1 MRKHQPHQ
9 RYAVTYR
16 KEKQNDF
23 FLILTQLSL
32 IRCQRSIPARKY
44 WVATNMAMKT
54 VRVNDTSL
62 RSWRRTRQRLD
73 SYGADSQSAVRCFPE
88 GNRPLSQGCVANMG
102 NIDFGMTAR
111 FISGSRLLHTQRK
124 EVMAHDERKLGIS
137 PWRYL
142 LR

>member
-1 MRKHQPHQ
+1 MKVRQEP
-9 RYAVTYR
+9 
-16 KEKQNDF
+16 
-23 FLILTQLSL
+23 
-32 IRCQRSIPARKY
+32 PARMGYHGKQGGERFRTILKY
-44 WVATNMAMKT
+44 PFASDMAMK
-54 VRVNDTSL
+54 RFRDNDTSL

-73 SYGADSQSAVRCFPE
+73 SYGADSQSAVRWFPE